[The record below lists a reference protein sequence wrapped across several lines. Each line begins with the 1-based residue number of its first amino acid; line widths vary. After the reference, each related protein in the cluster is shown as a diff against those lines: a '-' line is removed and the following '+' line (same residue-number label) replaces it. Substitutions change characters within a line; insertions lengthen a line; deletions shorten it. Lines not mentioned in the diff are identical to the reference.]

1 MDLFFPIIFRKHPY
15 QTCHWARQPSAFPRP
30 AFCGDADRSRRSD
43 QHLATGGT
51 GSNSGC
57 WLARWIIWNITHL
70 GVSANVGFTTEYPEH
85 GTPQDFWG
93 TLFSKP
99 ILAWV
104 GGFFAEAPATQQA
117 PQTAA
122 DCCNYLCSLA
132 SKTPGEVDLETPKA

>member
-1 MDLFFPIIFRKHPY
+1 MDVFFPIIFRPY
-15 QTCHWARQPSAFPRP
+15 RTRHWARQPSAFPRP

-51 GSNSGC
+51 GSNRSNSGC

-70 GVSANVGFTTEYPEH
+70 GVSANVGFTTKYPEH
-85 GTPQDFWG
+85 GTPHFGLGRW
-93 TLFSKP
+93 
-99 ILAWV
+99 
-104 GGFFAEAPATQQA
+104 FFAEAPATQQA

-132 SKTPGEVDLETPKA
+132 SKTPGEVDLDTPKA

>member
-1 MDLFFPIIFRKHPY
+1 MDLFFPIIFRKNPY

-57 WLARWIIWNITHL
+57 WLARWRIWNITHL
-70 GVSANVGFTTEYPEH
+70 GVSANVGFTTKYPELH
-85 GTPQDFWG
+85 RR
-93 TLFSKP
+93 
-99 ILAWV
+99 ILGYPFFQAHFGLGRW
-104 GGFFAEAPATQQA
+104 FFAEAPATQQA

-132 SKTPGEVDLETPKA
+132 SKTPGEVDLDTPKA